1 MGSLGCFISDK
12 LHETISQVGLPDD
25 TLPRGQSE
33 VLVHRP
39 TFEHEMEQW
48 VMQAKL
54 GGSPLPTMNYG
65 FFAAHF
71 RPHDKVPMPIIP
83 PSPSA
88 DSNGS
93 SNEEDGEDEDEEDDL
108 SDDTDGVHTEHD
120 HESEMAPSDLDEE
133 SDFSSVSSSENVA

>member
-1 MGSLGCFISDK
+1 
-12 LHETISQVGLPDD
+12 LHEAIRQVGLPGD

-83 PSPSA
+83 PSPS
-88 DSNGS
+88 DSHDS
-93 SNEEDGEDEDEEDDL
+93 SSSSEVDDDEEDGGSDDL
-108 SDDTDGVHTEHD
+108 SDDTDGIQTELD
-120 HESEMAPSDLDEE
+120 HVSEMAPSDLEDG
-133 SDFSSVSSSENVA
+133 SDFDSTFNSEYFPELD